1 MSRELEKILKEKWF
15 LVAADFIAVAAIL
28 LLDLNM
34 RDGFDAF
41 LAVMGIMGA
50 SLIVVVPVILEGG
63 NQKNRLAEQAR
74 LRAALKEEVDAL
86 RLQWREAD
94 EQYAHRF
101 KEIEQIARSASE
113 AVAQRAS
120 VEVNSLKAANLALE
134 TKVKNLEKALGAF
147 EGGVKKENLDEVS
160 EKIDALAQ
168 TVRGAV
174 ADGEEANDDL
184 KKIRAELK
192 KVHQRLEHYD
202 EALATL
208 REASRASTTA
218 ETASTPSPLRPA
230 DEPEEESDHLTSAST
245 ESDEEIAEEE
255 DLVDEDEVEVVSEE
269 SPVSNDGSGTSL
281 IINLMIGIGNKPFVR
296 GTGPGLSSSKGVPMI
311 FLGIG
316 RWQWTS
322 PDPDAPV
329 TIEIWKNDQTL
340 IGEPIHISGGESMEI
355 QESHFSGS

>member
-15 LVAADFIAVAAIL
+15 LVAADLIAVIAIL

-41 LAVMGIMGA
+41 LAVTGIMGA

-101 KEIEQIARSASE
+101 KEIEQMARSASE

-120 VEVNSLKAANLALE
+120 VEVNSLKAANVALE
-134 TKVKNLEKALGAF
+134 TKVKNLEKALGGL
-147 EGGVKKENLDEVS
+147 EGGVKKESLEELN
-160 EKIDALAQ
+160 EKIDTLAQ

-174 ADGEEANDDL
+174 ADGEEVADDL
-184 KKIRAELK
+184 KKIRADLK
-192 KVHQRLEHYD
+192 KVNQRLADAD
-202 EALATL
+202 EALAAL
-208 REASRASTTA
+208 RESSRTSAPTL
-218 ETASTPSPLRPA
+218 STPVASSSTSEA
-230 DEPEEESDHLTSAST
+230 ESEEESDLLASA
-245 ESDEEIAEEE
+245 EEDEEIAEEE
-255 DLVDEDEVEVVSEE
+255 DLDEEEVEVVSDKEI
-269 SPVSNDGSGTSL
+269 SVSSSEGSGTSL

-296 GTGPGLSSSKGVPMI
+296 GTGPGLSSSKGVPMN

-329 TIEIWKNDQTL
+329 TIEIWKNDQAPL
-340 IGEPIHISGGESMEI
+340 GEPIHISGGESMEI

>member
-15 LVAADFIAVAAIL
+15 LVAADLIAVIAIL

-74 LRAALKEEVDAL
+74 LRAALKEELDAL

-101 KEIEQIARSASE
+101 KEIEQMARSASE

-120 VEVNSLKAANLALE
+120 VEVNTLKAANVALE
-134 TKVKNLEKALGAF
+134 TKVKNLEKALGAL
-147 EGGVKKENLDEVS
+147 EGGVKKESLDELN

-174 ADGEEANDDL
+174 ADGEEVADDL
-184 KKIRAELK
+184 KKIRADLK
-192 KVHQRLEHYD
+192 KVNQRLTDAD
-202 EALATL
+202 EAIVAL
-208 REASRASTTA
+208 RELSRDSAVPASSATTLNSDT
-218 ETASTPSPLRPA
+218 ES
-230 DEPEEESDHLTSAST
+230 EEESDLLASTSA
-245 ESDEEIAEEE
+245 EEEGEIAEEE
-255 DLVDEDEVEVVSEE
+255 DLDEEEEVEA
-269 SPVSNDGSGTSL
+269 VSNLATSSTEGSGTSL

-296 GTGPGLSSSKGVPMI
+296 GTGPGLSSSKGVPMN

-329 TIEIWKNDQTL
+329 TIEIWKNDQAL
-340 IGEPIHISGGESMEI
+340 LGEPIHISGGESMEI

>member
-15 LVAADFIAVAAIL
+15 LVVADLIAVGAIL

-41 LAVMGIMGA
+41 LAVVGIMGA

-63 NQKNRLAEQAR
+63 NQKNRLVEQAR

-101 KEIEQIARSASE
+101 KELEQIARNASE

-120 VEVNSLKAANLALE
+120 VEVNALKATNLTMEAKVKALE
-134 TKVKNLEKALGAF
+134 KSLGSL
-147 EGGVKKENLDEVS
+147 EGGVKKESLDELS
-160 EKIDALAQ
+160 ERIDTLAQ
-168 TVRGAV
+168 SVRGAV
-174 ADGEEANDDL
+174 ADSEEQADDL
-184 KKIRAELK
+184 KKVRADLK
-192 KVHQRLEHYD
+192 KVHHCLDDCEKS
-202 EALATL
+202 LGGL
-208 REASRASTTA
+208 REVKQ
-218 ETASTPSPLRPA
+218 TPSVEVNKPTVSPPT
-230 DEPEEESDHLTSAST
+230 EEIEEESDLLASVST
-245 ESDEEIAEEE
+245 EEAEEIAEEE
-255 DLVDEDEVEVVSEE
+255 ALLDEGEKSNPEVS
-269 SPVSNDGSGTSL
+269 SPADAIGTSL
-281 IINLMIGIGNKPFVR
+281 IINLMIGIGNKPYVR
-296 GTGPGLSSSKGVPMI
+296 GTGPGLSSSKGVPMN

-322 PDPDAPV
+322 PNPNAPV

-340 IGEPIHISGGESMEI
+340 LGEPIHVSGGESMEI